1 MIKLS
6 GFSRLE
12 SILHKFLNENNVGK
26 KIRIDNLLFEMG
38 KYTDIRDIVLNN
50 KLNFAEIEKNIK
62 KYKNILDTIQKIDYD
77 AYFIEVNTILNKIN
91 FALKELICVVKSNKK
106 IELVEYYDKIYRQI
120 LKPYF
125 GEFVSQEYPAYL
137 KEHVINLIKDDFD
150 NKKVQIQLIT
160 DNCNI
165 LKKIDMFK
173 KNTISSVFNK
183 INTNCY
189 KEQTLFTND
198 KCEYIELVILL
209 KDCEAIDINI
219 SPFIRF
225 VLINLYNE
233 AYEEKNLCKKEML
246 FRKHGEIPMYT
257 YITHMLHLSRAINMD
272 INLYISGLD
281 SIDLTSDD
289 FILENYYIEYEKKH
303 NKINFAN
310 V

>member
-1 MIKLS
+1 
-6 GFSRLE
+6 
-12 SILHKFLNENNVGK
+12 
-26 KIRIDNLLFEMG
+26 MG
-38 KYTDIRDIVLNN
+38 TYTDIYDIVLNN
-50 KLNFAEIEKNIK
+50 KLNFAEIEKNVK

-77 AYFIEVNTILNKIN
+77 AYFIEVNTILNK
-91 FALKELICVVKSNKK
+91 FSSALKELICVVKSNKK
-106 IELVEYYDKIYRQI
+106 IELVEYYDKIYREI

-125 GEFVSQEYPAYL
+125 GEFVPQEYPPYL
-137 KEHVINLIKDDFD
+137 KDHVINLIKDDFD
-150 NKKVQIQLIT
+150 NKKIQIQLIT

-198 KCEYIELVILL
+198 KCEYIELIILL
-209 KDCEAIDINI
+209 KDCERLEINI

-233 AYEEKNLCKKEML
+233 VYEDNNLCQKEMF

-257 YITHMLHLSRAINMD
+257 YITHTLHLSRAINMD
-272 INLYISGLD
+272 INLYVFGLD
-281 SIDLTSDD
+281 SIDFTTDD
-289 FILENYYIEYEKKH
+289 FILENYYIEYEKKN
-303 NKINFAN
+303 NKINFVN
-310 V
+310 M